1 MSVLLGSSVD
11 EAVASLAEP
20 ARVEDLAARLR
31 DPRKAVRAQTLA
43 VVAAEVKL
51 ALDEGALR

>member
-1 MSVLLGSSVD
+1 MTVLLGGDAD
-11 EAVASLAEP
+11 EAMAMLSSPEP
-20 ARVEDLAARLR
+20 ASEIAQRLR

-43 VVAAEVKL
+43 MAIAEVKL